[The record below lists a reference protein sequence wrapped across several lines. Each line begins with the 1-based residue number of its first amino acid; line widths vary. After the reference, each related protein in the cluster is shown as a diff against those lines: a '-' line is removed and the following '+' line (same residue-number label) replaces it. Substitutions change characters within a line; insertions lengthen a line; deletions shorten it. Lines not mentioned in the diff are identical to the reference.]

1 MKKTILAASAIAFGL
16 FLSGCANDHIMHTN
30 DGRTI
35 VADGKPQVDS
45 DTGMITYKDAQGKE
59 QQINRSEI
67 KEMSE
72 FGG

>member
-1 MKKTILAASAIAFGL
+1 MKKTIFTASAIAIGL

-45 DTGMITYKDAQGKE
+45 DTGMITYKDENGKQ
-59 QQINRSEI
+59 QQINRSEV

-72 FGG
+72 LGN

>member
-1 MKKTILAASAIAFGL
+1 MKKTILTASAIAIGL

-59 QQINRSEI
+59 QQINRSEV

-72 FGG
+72 FDD